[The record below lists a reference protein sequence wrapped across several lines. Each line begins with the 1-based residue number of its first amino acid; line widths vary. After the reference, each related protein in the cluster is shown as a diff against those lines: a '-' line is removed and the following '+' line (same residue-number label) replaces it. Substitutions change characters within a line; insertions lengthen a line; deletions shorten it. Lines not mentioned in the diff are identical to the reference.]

1 VDDAD
6 QRGLVPFA
14 REDHGTL
21 HGDFRRNW
29 GENTKKKKER
39 SRRRKNVKKL
49 VNNMNIVLSHGM
61 AANIQRKNQWPNGPA
76 SQMVSKSVNR
86 VGSHVI
92 STCNDPQV
100 GLGNGNR
107 VRRPSKLYI

>member
-29 GENTKKKKER
+29 WENTKKKERKEQEEKER
-39 SRRRKNVKKL
+39 
-49 VNNMNIVLSHGM
+49 
-61 AANIQRKNQWPNGPA
+61 
-76 SQMVSKSVNR
+76 
-86 VGSHVI
+86 
-92 STCNDPQV
+92 
-100 GLGNGNR
+100 
-107 VRRPSKLYI
+107 

>member
-29 GENTKKKKER
+29 GKIQKKKKER
-39 SRRRKNVKKL
+39 KEEKL

-61 AANIQRKNQWPNGPA
+61 AENIQRKNQWPNGPA